1 VTVSTLCSQLKLTA
15 ASLSQIQSLLLGE
28 TDILHN
34 KPDLVDT
41 FDTTLTSC
49 LVLSSWLEKFMLK
62 IKKGAL
68 EGSKT
73 TWKTK
78 FMIIWDESDIKEL
91 LEQLHTQQTAIS
103 MLVNLLQV

>member
-1 VTVSTLCSQLKLTA
+1 VTVSTLCSTLKVTA
-15 ASLSQIQSLLLGE
+15 ASLSQIQSLLLGD
-28 TDILHN
+28 TDVLQD

-49 LVLSSWLEKFMLK
+49 AVLSSWLEKYMLK

-73 TWKTK
+73 TWRTK
-78 FMIIWDESDIKEL
+78 FRMVWNEDDVKEL
-91 LEQLHTQQTAIS
+91 LEQLVTQQAAIS
-103 MLVNLLQV
+103 MLVGLLQV

>member
-1 VTVSTLCSQLKLTA
+1 VTVTTLCSTLKVTA

-28 TDILHN
+28 TDILRD

-41 FDTTLTSC
+41 FNTTLTSC
-49 LVLSSWLEKFMLK
+49 LVLSSWLEKYMLK

-68 EGSKT
+68 EGNKT

-78 FMIIWDESDIKEL
+78 FKMVWNEGDVKEL
-91 LEQLHTQQTAIS
+91 LAQLQTQQTAIS
-103 MLVNLLQV
+103 MLVGLLQV